1 MNHKYDIAPLSSWI
15 DLQGNALV
23 ISGPCSAESEKQVI
37 ETAKELARI
46 PMVKIFRSGLWKPRT
61 RPYYFEG
68 VGEKGLEWLK
78 KVKKETGLLTTVEVA
93 NPQHVEAC
101 LKNEVDILWIGARTV
116 VNPFS
121 VQEITEV
128 LKGID
133 IPVMI
138 KNPVSPDLKLWIGA
152 IERVNRAGIRK
163 MIAIHRGFY
172 SLSKTLFRN
181 PPMWEMPIELK
192 RIIPNIPVIT
202 DPSHICGNTNMLL
215 HISQKAMDLEM
226 DGLMLES
233 HYKPAS
239 ALTDV
244 EQQISPVQL
253 RELLDK
259 LVVRKT
265 RGGQE
270 FQKQLNELREEIDK
284 IDAEIIEKIA
294 QRLDLVS
301 KVGETKKKNN
311 ITILQ
316 IQRWSEVFKERL
328 QQGKAHGLNH
338 DFLSKF
344 LEILHE
350 EAIRIQ
356 NERMNE

>member
-1 MNHKYDIAPLSSWI
+1 MDHRFDILPLSDWI
-15 DLQGNALV
+15 DTNGKPLIV
-23 ISGPCSAESEKQVI
+23 SGPCSAENENQVL
-37 ETAKELARI
+37 ETAKMLACL

-78 KVKKETGLLTTVEVA
+78 RVKKETGLLTTVEVA
-93 NPQHVEAC
+93 NPHHVEAC

-128 LKGID
+128 LKGVD

-152 IERVNRAGIRK
+152 IERVNRVGIKRI
-163 MIAIHRGFY
+163 IAIHRGFY
-172 SLSKTLFRN
+172 SLGKTLFRN
-181 PPMWEMPIELK
+181 PPMWEIPIELK

-215 HISQKAMDLEM
+215 HISQKAMDLEI

-233 HYKPAS
+233 HFKPVS

-244 EQQISPVQL
+244 EQQISPDQL
-253 RELLDK
+253 QELLDK

-294 QRLDLVS
+294 QRLDLVA

-328 QQGKAHGLNH
+328 RQGEAHGLNK
-338 DFLSKF
+338 DFLSRF

-356 NERMNE
+356 HKRMNE